1 MKIYTA
7 EQIRQWDQYTI
18 THEPVASIDLMER
31 AAQACLDWMEQEG
44 MLASTPPVFIFCGK
58 GNNGGDGLALARLLL
73 SRKIPTSTYILEFGN
88 LGTPDFQTN
97 LARLHPLNGNIHFIQ
112 EESQFPTIPY
122 GTVIIDALYGS
133 GMNRPLEG
141 LSAALV
147 NHLNTS
153 KCTIISIDIPS
164 GLSVDQSSR
173 GNTAILATHTLSF
186 QTLKPA
192 LLVPENGPFTGQVSV
207 LDIGLHPEFEETTTA
222 TFTLLTPMIA
232 AGLLKKRDKYAHK
245 GNFGHASLLAGSTG
259 NMGAAVLAARACL
272 RAGAGKLTCYVP
284 APGLGVLQTT
294 VPEAMVRVSGS
305 GNEIEGYFPLADHQG
320 LGIGPAIGLGEKQRD
335 LFRQV
340 CNTHLRPMV
349 IDADALTLLGKYPE
363 LWEFVPRDSI
373 LTPHPGEWERL
384 FGKTANDFERM
395 TKTREA
401 ATQRQINIVLKGH
414 YSFIAL
420 AEGTAWFNSTGNPG
434 MATAGSGDVLTGI
447 LTGLLAQGYTP
458 GEATLLGVTL
468 HGLAGDL
475 ALETGSE
482 PSLIAS
488 DLVDHIG
495 AAYVLL
501 SSPDEGEIELLN
513 Q

>member
-1 MKIYTA
+1 MKIYSA

-18 THEPVASIDLMER
+18 SHEPIASIDLMER
-31 AAQACLDWMEQEG
+31 AAQSCLDWMEQEG
-44 MLASTPPVFIFCGK
+44 LLASAGPVYIFCGK

-73 SRKIPTSTYILEFGN
+73 SRKITTSTFILEFGN

-97 LARLHPLNGNIHFIQ
+97 LARLHPLNGHIHFIQ
-112 EESQFPTIPY
+112 EESQFPSIPS
-122 GTVIIDALYGS
+122 GTLLIDALYGS

-147 NHLNTS
+147 NHLIAS
-153 KCTIISIDIPS
+153 HCTIISIDIPS
-164 GLSVDQSSR
+164 GLSVDRSSK
-173 GNTAILATHTLSF
+173 GNPAIRATHTLSF

-207 LDIGLHPEFEETTTA
+207 LDIGLHPGFEETTPA
-222 TFTLLTPMIA
+222 LFTLVTLTIA
-232 AGLLKKRDKYAHK
+232 SGLLKKRDKYAHK

-259 NMGAAVLAARACL
+259 NMGAAVLAAKACM
-272 RAGAGKLTCYVP
+272 RSGAGKLTCYVP
-284 APGLGVLQTT
+284 LTGLDILQTT

-305 GNEIEGYFPLADHQG
+305 GNEIEGYYPLADHQG

-340 CNTHLRPMV
+340 CNTHLRPLV

-384 FGKTANDFERM
+384 FGKAHDDFERIN
-395 TKTREA
+395 KTREVA
-401 ATQRQINIVLKGH
+401 AQRQINIVLKGH

-420 AEGTAWFNSTGNPG
+420 SDGTAWFNASGNPG

-458 GEATLLGVTL
+458 GEAALLGVFL

-475 ALETGSE
+475 ASQAGSE
-482 PSLIAS
+482 PSLVAS
-488 DLVDHIG
+488 DLVDHLG
-495 AAYVLL
+495 AAYSLL
-501 SSPDEGEIELLN
+501 SNQDEREIAL
-513 Q
+513 

>member
-1 MKIYTA
+1 MKIYRA

-31 AAQACLDWMEQEG
+31 AAQACLEWMEQEG
-44 MLASTPPVFIFCGK
+44 LLTSFPPVFIFCGK

-97 LARLHPLNGNIHFIQ
+97 LARLHPLNGHIHFLQ
-112 EESQFPTIPY
+112 EESQFPTIPI
-122 GTVIIDALYGS
+122 GTLVVDALYGS

-147 NHLNTS
+147 HHLNTS
-153 KCTIISIDIPS
+153 NCPIISIDIPS
-164 GLSVDQSSR
+164 GLSVDQSSK
-173 GNTAILATHTLSF
+173 GNTAIWATHTLCF

-192 LLVPENGPFTGQVSV
+192 LLVPENGLYVGQVTV
-207 LDIGLHPEFEETTTA
+207 LDIGLHPGFEETTTPA
-222 TFTLLTPMIA
+222 FTLVTLKIA
-232 AGLLKKRDKYAHK
+232 SGLLKKRDRYAHK

-259 NMGAAVLAARACL
+259 SMGAAVLAARACL
-272 RAGAGKLTCYVP
+272 RSGAGKLTCYVP
-284 APGLGVLQTT
+284 ATGLDILQIA

-305 GNEIEGYFPLADHQG
+305 GNEIEGYYPLADHQG

-384 FGKTANDFERM
+384 FGKTANDFERIA
-395 TKTREA
+395 KTREVA
-401 ATQRQINIVLKGH
+401 ERRQMNIVLKGH

-420 AEGTAWFNSTGNPG
+420 PDGSAWFNSTGNPG

-447 LTGLLAQGYTP
+447 LTALLAQGYTS
-458 GEATLLGVTL
+458 GEATLLGVFL
-468 HGLAGDL
+468 HGLAGDM

-488 DLVDHIG
+488 DLIDHIG
-495 AAYVLL
+495 AAYSLL
-501 SSPDEGEIELLN
+501 TSPDEGIIEL
-513 Q
+513 